1 MNKRRDSREK
11 PQQTTDEFVIGR
23 HPVKEALK
31 SDREINKLFVQEGQ
45 GGRPIEEIIQL
56 ANKKKIVVS
65 FVPKSKLDTLSD
77 HQNHQG
83 VVLSS
88 SPVEYAT
95 IDELFEVAEAR
106 DERPFFV
113 MLDGI
118 EDPHNLGSILR
129 TADTTGVH
137 GVIIPERRSA
147 NLTSTVSKASA
158 GAIEHVKVARVTNLS
173 QTIQELKERG
183 LWIFG
188 TDMNGT
194 DYRDWNTDT
203 PLCIVMGNEG
213 KGISRLVK
221 ENVDELI
228 TIPMTGNMQSLNASV
243 AAGILMYEVYR
254 DWNPIR

>member
-1 MNKRRDSREK
+1 MSKDRE
-11 PQQTTDEFVIGR
+11 QQSDQNEEFVIGR

-31 SDREINKLFVQEGQ
+31 SDREINKLFIQEGQ
-45 GGRPIEEIIQL
+45 SGRPIEEIIQL
-56 ANKKKIVVS
+56 AKKNKIVIS
-65 FVPKSKLDTLSD
+65 NVPKSKLDTLSNN
-77 HQNHQG
+77 QNHQG

-95 IDELFEVAEAR
+95 IDELFEVAEER

-113 MLDGI
+113 MLDGL

-129 TADTTGVH
+129 TADVTGVH
-137 GVIIPERRSA
+137 GVIIPNRRSA

-173 QTIQELKERG
+173 QTIQELKDRG

-188 TDMNGT
+188 TDMDGT
-194 DYRDWNTDT
+194 DYRQWNTDS
-203 PLCIVMGNEG
+203 PICLVIGNEG

-221 ENVDELI
+221 DNVDELI
-228 TIPMTGNMQSLNASV
+228 TIPMAGSTQSLNAGV

-254 DWNPIR
+254 DWNPVK

>member
-1 MNKRRDSREK
+1 MNKRRDNREK
-11 PQQTTDEFVIGR
+11 PQQTNDEFVIGR

>member
-1 MNKRRDSREK
+1 MNKRRDNREK
-11 PQQTTDEFVIGR
+11 LQQTNDEFVIGR

>member
-1 MNKRRDSREK
+1 M
-11 PQQTTDEFVIGR
+11 
-23 HPVKEALK
+23 
-31 SDREINKLFVQEGQ
+31 QEGQ

>member
-1 MNKRRDSREK
+1 MNKRRDNREK